1 MLRGIKTSVEIA
13 VEEKRCRQM
22 KLSRSYREAIEG
34 PRTIPID
41 PPVVE
46 TAIEIAIRNG
56 LRS

>member
-1 MLRGIKTSVEIA
+1 MRGIKTSVEIG
-13 VEEKRCRQM
+13 VKEKRFRQM

-34 PRTIPID
+34 LRTIPIN